1 MQRVSCATGAASGR
15 DVRVMANSDG
25 AYGRRTSGMKYETQE
40 WNVLIWTSDLDPTA
54 RAHLAHVD
62 KTGVTLA
69 LGRAPRAQWMRAR
82 FSEN

>member
-1 MQRVSCATGAASGR
+1 MGR
-15 DVRVMANSDG
+15 MVAERQ
-25 AYGRRTSGMKYETQE
+25 GMKYETQE